1 MYSFPNYNI
10 RLPIDLMTKKNTRK
24 YFLLFL
30 ASFKFVECKETLF
43 YDSISKNINILITDG
58 VGQTPKTCEIHFVY
72 SCVDDN
78 CMLQIIYEISVST
91 RTLSLPSCLNE
102 INFWDTQ

>member
-10 RLPIDLMTKKNTRK
+10 RLPIKLMTKKNTRK

-30 ASFKFVECKETLF
+30 ASFKFLECKETLF

-58 VGQTPKTCEIHFVY
+58 VGQMPKTCEFILY
-72 SCVDDN
+72 SCVW
-78 CMLQIIYEISVST
+78 MT
-91 RTLSLPSCLNE
+91 TSCSKSFMKFLYRQE
-102 INFWDTQ
+102 HLGCLAA